1 MKRFIYSA
9 VVGSAL
15 LAATAIP
22 SGAATVDLVELFPT
36 SNPVNFSYDV
46 TLSAP
51 GSLSINGFESGVTD
65 FVASLSQGGT
75 TITSAM
81 QAPPSPP
88 FFFSLGP
95 ESLLAGTYIF
105 AVTGTSGPGGFGIE
119 ISNTGNVS
127 VTPTPIPGSVA
138 LFVSGLGL
146 LGFWGWAKGRKAGS
160 GSTSL
165 EAVAC

>member
-1 MKRFIYSA
+1 MKRFICSA
-9 VVGSAL
+9 AVASAL

-36 SNPVNFSYDV
+36 TSSVDFSYTV
-46 TLSAP
+46 TLASA
-51 GSLSINGFESGVTD
+51 GSISINGFESGIAN

-81 QAPPSPP
+81 QAPASPP

-95 ESLLAGTYIF
+95 ESLSAGTYLF
-105 AVTGTSGPGGFGIE
+105 TVTGTSDLGGFGIE
-119 ISNTGNVS
+119 VAGVSS
-127 VTPTPIPGSVA
+127 VTPTPIPGSLV
-138 LFVSGLGL
+138 LFLSGLGL
-146 LGFWGWAKGRKAGS
+146 LGFWGFSKGRKAES
-160 GSTSL
+160 GTTSM